1 MARQRKRIPSPKTAA
16 QKELQRKRMATV
28 MGVVGG
34 GLKVTRAE
42 LSLFIETRLQA
53 FVAEELTPTIEGM
66 IGEVVQPVVAQL
78 VRQILVAQ
86 GIIQEPLPGPGQL
99 IGLDGEVI
107 KGPPQLVI
115 SDGLVL

>member
-1 MARQRKRIPSPKTAA
+1 MARQRKRIPKPQTVA
-16 QKELQRKRMATV
+16 QKELAKKRMASV

-42 LSLFIETRLQA
+42 LSLFIETRLQR
-53 FVAEELTPTIEGM
+53 FIGEELTPMIEGI
-66 IGEVVQPVVAQL
+66 IGEVVQPIVAQL
-78 VRQILVAQ
+78 VRQFLVAE
-86 GIIQEPLPGPGQL
+86 GIIQEDRKPGEL

-107 KGPPQLVI
+107 KAPQLVV